1 MAACVVQ
8 LQCYN
13 DGYYVVI
20 IVDLYV
26 FINNVIWLI
35 VELDDNMACN
45 EVMLE
50 LIGLECK
57 LS

>member
-1 MAACVVQ
+1 M
-8 LQCYN
+8 QCYN

-20 IVDLYV
+20 FVDLYV
-26 FINNVIWLI
+26 FIKKLIWLI